1 MKTVAGKL
9 FAVLLGLA
17 ATALAV
23 TTQAAVTAT
32 VDRNRVSINDSLVL
46 TLRATEGEDVD
57 DADLDQLLRDF
68 DVASTGTSTRMSIIN
83 GRAERTRDLQ
93 VVLLPRRVGELV
105 IPALTIDGQRTRAIR
120 VQVSDT
126 PVAADSTEDVFVE
139 SEVDRDEV
147 YVQSQLLHTFR
158 IYEAVDLNDR
168 GRSELKLE
176 GAVVEELES
185 SSFQRTINGRP
196 YRVIEVKHAIFPQ
209 KSGELEIPSMTFN
222 GRKPSGRRGI
232 LSFNTGEVLH
242 RRSKPITVTVKPVPA
257 AWPDAPWVPAR
268 NLRIEESWSALPDEL
283 AVGDSVT
290 RTLTLVAEGI
300 DSSQLP
306 QIPQAD
312 LPGVKA
318 YPDQPRSENRPGNDG
333 ITGIGINST
342 ALLITEPGEFTLPTV
357 RVPWWDTGSDSLR
370 YAELPARGFT
380 VAAPAVSPAPA
391 APSAPVTVPQ
401 ATANLVEQTNL
412 WMWATLAALLG
423 WMGTTAWLGWRLRTP
438 RPVPAAHGE
447 REEKEAALFKTC
459 LAACNSNDPRAARAA
474 LQAWA
479 QRYLDQPRLPP
490 LSDISEHFARP
501 ELSEALEQLERSL
514 YAAGGE
520 WRGERLALALKACRK
535 QGRPRDTA
543 GGDPLPPLYT

>member
-1 MKTVAGKL
+1 
-9 FAVLLGLA
+9 VLL
-17 ATALAV
+17 ALASTV
-23 TTQAAVTAT
+23 LTTTAQAAVTAT

-46 TLRATEGEDVD
+46 TLRATEGEDVE
-57 DADLDQLLRDF
+57 DADLDQLARDF
-68 DVASTGTSTRMSIIN
+68 DMVSTGTSTHWSLNN
-83 GRAERTRDLQ
+83 GRTARTSDLK

-126 PVAADSTEDVFVE
+126 PVASDASEDVFVE

-158 IYEAVDLNDR
+158 IYEAIDLSDR

-209 KSGELEIPSMTFN
+209 KSGELVIPSMTFN
-222 GRKPSGRRGI
+222 GRKPSGRRSI
-232 LSFNTGEVLH
+232 LSFNTGEVLR
-242 RRSKPITVTVKPVPA
+242 RRSQPITVKVKPVPA
-257 AWPDAPWVPAR
+257 AWPDAPWIPAR

-318 YPDQPRSENRPGNDG
+318 YPDQPRAENRPGNDG
-333 ITGIGINST
+333 ITGIGVNST
-342 ALLITEPGEFTLPTV
+342 ALLITKPGEFTLPTV
-357 RVPWWDTGSDSLR
+357 RVPWWDTESNSLR
-370 YAELPARGFT
+370 YAELPARSFT
-380 VAAPAVSPAPA
+380 VAAPPTA
-391 APSAPVTVPQ
+391 ALPSAPVAPTPVQ
-401 ATANLVEQTNL
+401 AAPADLIQQTNL

-423 WMGTTAWLGWRLRTP
+423 WMGTTAWLGWRLRAP
-438 RPVPAAHGE
+438 RQVEAAP
-447 REEKEAALFKTC
+447 RETEQKEAALFKEC
-459 LAACNSNDPRAARAA
+459 LAACNGNDAQASRAA
-474 LQAWA
+474 LQAWG
-479 QRYLDQPRLPP
+479 QRYLDQQRPP
-490 LSDISEHFARP
+490 TLDAIARHFDRP
-501 ELSEALEQLERSL
+501 ELAEALEQLERSL
-514 YAAGGE
+514 YAGGGE
-520 WRGERLALALKACRK
+520 WRGDSLALALKACRK
-535 QGRPRDTA
+535 QGRKRA
-543 GGDPLPPLYT
+543 AVGGDALPPLYT